1 MKKIC
6 LFVALCSTTVLNAQ
20 TTAKD
25 SLQLPEVVVTGTR
38 NAVDVR
44 HLPMTVTVVD
54 RDVLTEMQRPSVL
67 PTLSEQVPGLFVT
80 SRGIMGYGVGS
91 GAAGGIS
98 LRGISGGTGGMLVLI
113 DGHPQYSNI
122 YGHPIADS
130 YQTLMAER
138 VEVLRGPASVL
149 YGSNAMGGV
158 LNIVT
163 RQNSSPLGGTEGG
176 TFISL
181 GAGSYGT
188 VQTQVS
194 NQSRHGAF
202 SSTVGVQYNRSDNH
216 RPRMGFE
223 QESGYAKLG
232 YDMTPHWNVYGEVNL
247 TRFEGSDP
255 GTTSQPVYD
264 RDQWITRGEATMA
277 VENHYEGTSGAL
289 SVFTNFGNHRI
300 DDGWSVGRAG
310 GNGPDQRD
318 YYFRSKDNLTGVS
331 LYQSVTLFDGNRLT
345 AGLDFQHS
353 YGHAYN
359 TSKTTNAITNKGKPT
374 YSKSHRNE
382 VAGYVDIRQDVAA
395 WLTVDAGARIDHHS
409 VAGTAFIPQ
418 VGAVVRPIGDG
429 QLKAM
434 VSKGYRNPT
443 MKDLYLYAMANDS
456 LDPECIW
463 HYELSWRH
471 RVGALTYGANVYYL
485 KGDNMIQTVSV
496 GGSDARGANT
506 GEVENR
512 GVELEAD
519 YRVSN
524 ALTLST
530 NHSLLHMQNP
540 VLAAPK
546 YKGCLGARWH
556 CCRWTVVAA
565 MQYLGGLYTAVGQNE
580 KKSSVMLLNATVAYH
595 ATDNIGLWL
604 RGENLLAQKYEVIE
618 GYTMPRATF
627 MAGVNVQM

>member
-6 LFVALCSTTVLNAQ
+6 LFVALCSTMTISAQ
-20 TTAKD
+20 SGAKD
-25 SLQLPEVVVTGTR
+25 SLALPEVVVTGTR

-54 RDVLTEMQRPSVL
+54 RDQLTEMQRPSVL
-67 PTLSEQVPGLFVT
+67 PTLSEQVPSLFVT
-80 SRGIMGYGVGS
+80 GRGVMGYGVSS
-91 GAAGGIS
+91 GAAGGIN
-98 LRGISGGTGGMLVLI
+98 LRGISGGSGGMLVLI

-130 YQTLMAER
+130 YQTLMVER

-176 TFISL
+176 SFISL

-202 SSTVGVQYNRSDNH
+202 SSTIGVQYNRSDNH

-223 QESGYAKLG
+223 QESGYVKLG
-232 YDMTPHWNVYGEVNL
+232 YDINSHWNTYGEVNL

-255 GTTSQPVYD
+255 GTTQQPIYD
-264 RDQWITRGEATMA
+264 RDQWITRGEATVA
-277 VENHYEGTSGAL
+277 LENHYDGTSGAL

-300 DDGWSVGRAG
+300 DDGWSVGRGGAG
-310 GNGPDQRD
+310 GPDQRD
-318 YYFRSKDNLTGVS
+318 YYFRSKDNLMGVS
-331 LYQSVTLFDGNRLT
+331 LYQSFTLFEGNRLT
-345 AGLDFQHS
+345 AGFDFQHS

-359 TSKTTNAITNKGKPT
+359 QSKLTGQTTNAGTPS

-382 VAGYVDIRQDVAA
+382 VAGYVDFRQDLAE
-395 WLTVDAGARIDHHS
+395 WITVDAGARVDHHS
-409 VAGTAFIPQ
+409 VAGTEFIPQ
-418 VGAVVRPIGDG
+418 VGVVVRPMDDG

-434 VSKGYRNPT
+434 VSKGFRNPT
-443 MKDLYLYAMANDS
+443 AKDLYLYGMANDS
-456 LDPECIW
+456 LKAERIW
-463 HYELSWRH
+463 NYELSWRQK
-471 RVGALTYGANVYYL
+471 VGALTYGANVYYL
-485 KGDNMIQTVSV
+485 KGDNMIQVVPV
-496 GGSDARGANT
+496 GGRQRNMNT
-506 GEVENR
+506 GEVENY

-530 NHSLLHMQNP
+530 NHSLLHMKNP

-546 YKGCLGARWH
+546 YKGYLGARWH
-556 CCRWTVVAA
+556 CCRWNVVAGL
-565 MQYLGGLYTAVGQNE
+565 QYLNGLYTAIGQNE
-580 KKSSVMLLNATVAYH
+580 KKENVLLLNASIAYQATNNVA
-595 ATDNIGLWL
+595 LWV
-604 RGENLLAQKYEVIE
+604 RGENLLAQKYEINL
-618 GYTMPRATF
+618 GFPMPRATF
-627 MAGVNVQM
+627 MGGVNINF